1 MMKSILFP
9 TDFSSASLNAF
20 GYAVKYAEKTQARLV
35 VYHSF
40 MPDTELNEET
50 REIYKKLDIE
60 NFRSKKDKFPPFEK
74 LIEQLGVD
82 SVTVKYIVEEG
93 AFIENFKAYVKRK
106 EDAIELVVIGSQA
119 AKKGMFEVFLET
131 NTAIIL
137 EEINKPV
144 IAVPQRARFDGVIDH
159 IAFLVDYREDE
170 RAPLTQVMK
179 TCREFGAKLHV
190 LHFDLAHGE
199 SIVPLME
206 RFKKSLRV
214 PPHTSD
220 TVFRSID
227 TINLK
232 ASLADYCRAN
242 HIDLVCLVNHKRN
255 FYQRLFSYSLAQD
268 LLRNIDVPV
277 MAIYND

>member
-20 GYAVKYAEKTQARLV
+20 GYALKYAEKTQARLV

-40 MPDTELNEET
+40 MPGAELNEET
-50 REIYKKLDIE
+50 REVYKKLDIE
-60 NFRSKKDKFPPFEK
+60 NFHSKKDKFPPFEK
-74 LIEQLGVD
+74 LIEELKAD
-82 SVTVKYIVEEG
+82 SVKMKYVVEEG
-93 AFIENFKAYVKRK
+93 AFIENFKAYVERK
-106 EDAIELVVIGSQA
+106 EDAIELVVIGAQA
-119 AKKGMFEVFLET
+119 AKRGMFEVFLET

-159 IAFLVDYREDE
+159 IAFLVDYHEDE
-170 RAPLTQVMK
+170 RAPVTQVMK

-199 SIVPLME
+199 SVVPLMD
-206 RFKKSLRV
+206 RFRKSLRV
-214 PPHTSD
+214 PYTED

-227 TINLK
+227 TIDLK
-232 ASLADYCRAN
+232 AALADYCRSN

-268 LLRNIDVPV
+268 LLHSIDVPV